1 MAQVQAQVR
10 AFPGYGIVYPDGV
23 SGIKVVRTFTQGPSK
38 IVNADGSVSFTI
50 PPPTIHELYG
60 GGFSYADGS
69 LVTNREHLEGLP
81 VNMKERALEWFD
93 GNRGLSVVAKED
105 VPPLNLDEKIR
116 PEPAFILSSEL
127 SSSTDE
133 IRKVEEQLI
142 PQSSLN
148 EVSLLDKLVQSITSL
163 TEMVKTQG
171 EEIAKMKMA
180 SASPAVRKLGNYSKS
195 SERMKARWADP
206 EFRAKMEGK
215 RKHGNNTAKAN

>member
-1 MAQVQAQVR
+1 MAQAQVR

-38 IVNADGSVSFTI
+38 IVNADGSVSFTT

-60 GGFSYADGS
+60 GGFAYADGS
-69 LVTNREHLEGLP
+69 PVTNREHLEMLP
-81 VNMKERALEWFD
+81 DKMREKAFEWFD

-105 VPPLNLDEKIR
+105 VPPLNLDEKTR

-127 SSSTDE
+127 SSSTD
-133 IRKVEEQLI
+133 KVSQVSETI
-142 PQSSLN
+142 PGDVPGYKSVLESIA
-148 EVSLLDKLVQSITSL
+148 QSISSL

-171 EEIAKMKMA
+171 EEIAKMKMER
-180 SASPAVRKLGNYSKS
+180 ASPAVRKLGNYSKS
-195 SERMKARWADP
+195 SERMKERWANP

-215 RKHGNNTAKAN
+215 RKHGNNSTKIN